1 MKKNSLVM
9 LLLVCIGVSC
19 NQSDV
24 SVNVSTI
31 KEMAVTVINSPKF
44 QGAPVAAA
52 ELDIAHSIFKTS
64 PSGNPGLIIPYKK
77 NGSDNFV
84 IAFFD
89 DTKRN
94 VQFTAV
100 VNAVKE
106 SAAEHGGVFKQA
118 PVSNP
123 PGTPVPAPLNDDD
136 LPPNTFG
143 VTDITPD
150 PNGTAAAAYTQGTFN
165 GFLKFTIPAQYILNY
180 HFLQSKPVSVSTTVT
195 GSDRCKGW
203 TETGGPLDCAGKTI
217 SSQGPFATFDCY
229 IVFMKCLAF
238 AVGDCLWTGCQ

>member
-1 MKKNSLVM
+1 MKKNSLII

-19 NQSDV
+19 NQSDSPV
-24 SVNVSTI
+24 KVSTTE
-31 KEMAVTVINSPKF
+31 EMATIVVNSPKF
-44 QGAPVAAA
+44 QGASVSTS
-52 ELDIAHSIFKTS
+52 ELDMAHAIFKTS
-64 PSGNPGLIIPYKK
+64 PSGKPGLIIPYKQ

-106 SAAEHGGVFKQA
+106 TVAEHSEIFKQA

-123 PGTPVPAPLNDDD
+123 PGTPVPEPINDAD
-136 LPPNTFG
+136 LPSNDFG
-143 VTDITPD
+143 VTDITAD
-150 PNGTAAAAYTQGTFN
+150 PNGTAAAAFSQGTFN
-165 GFLKFTIPAQYILNY
+165 GFLKFTIPTQYVLNY
-180 HFLQSKPVSVSTTVT
+180 HFLLSKPVSVATTVT

-217 SSQGPFATFDCY
+217 SSQGPLATFDCY

-238 AVGDCLWTGCQ
+238 AVGDCLWSGCQ